1 MLVLT
6 VVWGYSHGPHCTD
19 KETMRERE
27 EQFACSDTSAS
38 TMAGIWPDNLTFVTV
53 HLPTQGSSFVWY
65 ACISPKVGCRLN
77 GCGRVPDSLSLTVLS
92 KAWVSVIWQ
101 TQEESQKRPHNHKQV
116 RKWGSRDLLG
126 LGGEKLGK
134 QKGCPLTNIANTVL
148 RGQSCHGTWMK
159 PWDLNEHIQG
169 LWSDE

>member
-1 MLVLT
+1 MALIAQIRKL
-6 VVWGYSHGPHCTD
+6 WE
-19 KETMRERE
+19 KEKSSLPAVTHLQAQWLEFD
-27 EQFACSDTSAS
+27 Q
-38 TMAGIWPDNLTFVTV
+38 INLTFVTV

-116 RKWGSRDLLG
+116 RKWGSRDILG
-126 LGGEKLGK
+126 IGGEKLGK